1 MAEMARQCASGALQE
16 RPWGMQG
23 GGMTDGG
30 ERGWPWLLAS
40 AAVCGAAT
48 LAGVVAERA
57 GAPADV
63 ATGLYA
69 LAYLAGGWEAAIET
83 YGKLRRLSLDIHFLM
98 LAVAVGAAFI
108 GAWWEGAALLFLFS
122 LSGALEAMAMAR
134 TEREIRSLFR
144 DAPKQARVVDGD
156 GTREMP
162 VAALGTGLVV
172 RVLPGEQ
179 FPADAIVLRG
189 ESAADESNLTG
200 ESVPVTKAPGDTV
213 FGGTL
218 NDWGVLDATVTR
230 APGDS
235 AHARILRLIRDA
247 QASKAPSQRFTDRFG
262 TTYTVGILGFALAM
276 FLYWHFAAG
285 LPAFHDSGDGNRP
298 AFYRAMTLLV
308 VCSPCALVI
317 SIPSAVLAGIAA
329 GARRGILFRG
339 GVAVENLATV
349 RRLAVDKTGTLTT
362 GELELCDIECQP
374 AGRGDELLGVAAA
387 LAANSTHPLSRAIAA
402 AALRRGM
409 PPPVPPED
417 FESLPGKGLSGV
429 VGGVACRLGRRSMF
443 PGDAWLAAL
452 PDPEP
457 GMSEVLVA
465 AGPLKGRLLLRD
477 TPRTEAAPL
486 IRQLAAEGIRVT
498 MLTGDR
504 EESARRVAAELGLED
519 FRAGLHPE
527 DKVAAIREWRA
538 RGEIVAMAGDG
549 VNDAPSLAAA
559 DISIGMGLRGS
570 DAVLE
575 QADVVLTQDRLER
588 IVDALH
594 LSRRCRRIIRQNLA
608 ISLGVVV
615 LLALAALGSW
625 IPLPVGVLG
634 HEGSTVVV
642 VLNSLRLLFRN
653 SGSQPGALSSSSA

>member
-1 MAEMARQCASGALQE
+1 MIREE
-16 RPWGMQG
+16 RN
-23 GGMTDGG
+23 
-30 ERGWPWLLAS
+30 GWPWLLAS
-40 AAVCGAAT
+40 AGVCGIAT
-48 LAGVVAERA
+48 LGGIAAERS
-57 GAPADV
+57 GVPPDV

-69 LAYLAGGWEAAIET
+69 IAYLAGGWEAAIET
-83 YGKLRRLSLDIHFLM
+83 FGKLRRMRLDIHFLM
-98 LAVAVGAAFI
+98 LAVAAGAALI

-144 DAPKQARVVDGD
+144 DAPKQALVVENGA
-156 GTREMP
+156 TREVP
-162 VAALGTGLVV
+162 VGDLKAGLTV

-179 FPADAIVLRG
+179 FPADGRVTMG
-189 ESAADESNLTG
+189 ESAADESTLTG
-200 ESVPVTKAPGDTV
+200 ESVAVEKLPGDTV

-218 NDWGVLDATVTR
+218 NTWGVIEAEVTR

-235 AHARILRLIRDA
+235 AHTRIIRLIREA

-276 FLYWHFAAG
+276 FLFWHFVAG
-285 LPAFHDSGDGNRP
+285 IPAFLGHGEKS

-339 GVAVENLATV
+339 GVAVENLATI
-349 RRLAVDKTGTLTT
+349 RRLAVDKTGTLTK
-362 GELELCDIECQP
+362 GELELLEAETQP
-374 AGRGDELLGVAAA
+374 PGHENELLAVAAA
-387 LAANSTHPLSRAIAA
+387 LSENSTHPLSRAIVKE
-402 AALRRGM
+402 ALRRGLATAATTG
-409 PPPVPPED
+409 
-417 FESLPGKGLSGV
+417 FESISGQGLRAT
-429 VGGVACRLGRRSMF
+429 VGGVAASQGRRSMF
-443 PGDAWLAAL
+443 ADDSWLSAL
-452 PDPEP
+452 PDPAP
-457 GMSEVLVA
+457 GLTEVLVK
-465 AGPLKGRLLLRD
+465 AGDLKGRLLLRD
-477 TPRTEAAPL
+477 APRPEAAPL
-486 IRQLAAEGIRVT
+486 IRQLADEGILVT

-504 EESARRVAAELGLED
+504 EESAQLVAGELGLKD
-519 FRAGLHPE
+519 YRAGLHPE
-527 DKVAAIREWRA
+527 DKVAAIKEWRA
-538 RGEIVAMAGDG
+538 KGEIVAMAGDG

-625 IPLPVGVLG
+625 IPLPLGVLG

-653 SGSQPGALSSSSA
+653 SG

>member
-1 MAEMARQCASGALQE
+1 MEEEEHA
-16 RPWGMQG
+16 
-23 GGMTDGG
+23 
-30 ERGWPWLLAS
+30 GWPWLLGS
-40 AAVCGAAT
+40 AAVCGLAT
-48 LAGVVAERA
+48 LAGIWLERTSA
-57 GAPADV
+57 APEI

-69 LAYLAGGWEAAIET
+69 VAYLAGGWEAAIET
-83 YGKLRRLSLDIHFLM
+83 FGKLRRMRLDIHFLM
-98 LAVAVGAAFI
+98 LAVAAGAAMI

-144 DAPKQARVVDGD
+144 DAPKQALVVDENG
-156 GTREMP
+156 GTREVD
-162 VAALGTGLVV
+162 VADLTSGTVI
-172 RVLPGEQ
+172 RILPGEQ
-179 FPADAIVLRG
+179 FPADGRITKG
-189 ESAADESNLTG
+189 ESAADESTLTG
-200 ESVPVTKAPGDTV
+200 ESVAVEKSAGDTV

-218 NDWGVLDATVTR
+218 NTWGVIEAEVTR

-235 AHARILRLIRDA
+235 AQARIIKLIREA

-276 FLYWHFAAG
+276 FLYWHFIAG
-285 LPAFHDSGDGNRP
+285 IPAFLEHGERS

-317 SIPSAVLAGIAA
+317 SIPSAILAGIAA

-339 GVAVENLATV
+339 GVALENLATV
-349 RRLAVDKTGTLTT
+349 QRLAVDKTGTLTK
-362 GELELCDIECQP
+362 GELELLGSETSP
-374 AGRGDELLGVAAA
+374 PGREDELLAIAAA
-387 LAANSTHPLSRAIAA
+387 LSGNSTHPLSRAIVKES
-402 AALRRGM
+402 LRRGL
-409 PPPVPPED
+409 PEAGLVAN
-417 FESLPGKGLSGV
+417 FESLAGQGLKAT
-429 VGGVACRLGRRSMF
+429 VAGTPASQGRRAMF
-443 PGDAWLAAL
+443 TDDAWLTAL

-457 GMSEVLVA
+457 GLTEVLVR
-465 AGPLKGRLLLRD
+465 AGDLRGRLLLRD
-477 TPRTEAAPL
+477 APRPEAKPL
-486 IRQLAAEGIRVT
+486 IHLLATEGIRVT

-504 EESARRVAAELGLED
+504 PESAQLVAKELGLED

-527 DKVAAIREWRA
+527 DKVAAIKEWRA
-538 RGEIVAMAGDG
+538 KGEVVAMAGDG

-575 QADVVLTQDRLER
+575 QADVVLTQDKLER

-594 LSRRCRRIIRQNLA
+594 LSRRCRAIIRQNLA

-615 LLALAALGSW
+615 LLGIAALGSW
-625 IPLPVGVLG
+625 IPLPLGVLG

-642 VLNSLRLLFRN
+642 VLNSLRLLLQKRV
-653 SGSQPGALSSSSA
+653 